1 MEAAMK
7 IKNRQ
12 EFLVVLTIAAFA
24 LLVGVNFILE
34 PLGGWWSARQ
44 TQIKNLSDA
53 VRDGRKLIAREA
65 SIRSR
70 WSDMTANALP
80 ANTSLA
86 EQKLLTA
93 VDGWSRSSGAEVTS
107 LMPQWKNESTNYLT
121 LTCRVETSGNLGT
134 LSRFLYDLER
144 GPMALRLDS
153 LELSAR
159 DKEGQQ
165 MTLSTEINGL
175 ALLIQPDKK

>member
-1 MEAAMK
+1 VK

-44 TQIKNLSDA
+44 TQIKELRTK
-53 VRDGRKLIAREA
+53 VTEGQQLIRREA
-65 SIRSR
+65 GIRRR
-70 WSDMTANALP
+70 WADMTANALP

-93 VDGWSRSSGAEVTS
+93 VDGWSRTSGAEVTS

-121 LTCRVETSGNLGT
+121 LTCRVETSGDLGT
-134 LSRFLYDLER
+134 LSKFLYDLER
-144 GPMALRLDS
+144 GSMALRLDS
-153 LELSAR
+153 LELTAR

-175 ALLIQPDKK
+175 ALIQPDKK

>member
-1 MEAAMK
+1 MK

-24 LLVGVNFILE
+24 LLVTVNFILE
-34 PLGGWWSARQ
+34 PLGGWWSSRQ
-44 TQIKNLSDA
+44 AQVKELRTKVTEGGQLIK
-53 VRDGRKLIAREA
+53 RETG
-65 SIRSR
+65 IRSR
-70 WSDMTANALP
+70 WAEMQTNALP

-93 VDGWSRSSGAEVTS
+93 VDSWSRSSGAEVTS
-107 LMPQWKNESTNYLT
+107 LMPQWKNESTNYMT
-121 LTCRVETSGNLGT
+121 LNCRVETSGNLGT
-134 LSRFLYDLER
+134 LSQFLYDLER
-144 GPMALRLDS
+144 GPLALRLTS
-153 LELSAR
+153 LELTAR

-175 ALLIQPDKK
+175 ALLPSDKK

>member
-1 MEAAMK
+1 MK

-44 TQIKNLSDA
+44 AQIKELRTEVTEGQQLIRRESGI
-53 VRDGRKLIAREA
+53 RGRWA
-65 SIRSR
+65 
-70 WSDMTANALP
+70 DMTANALP
-80 ANTSLA
+80 VNTSLA

-175 ALLIQPDKK
+175 ALLQPDKK

>member
-1 MEAAMK
+1 MK

-44 TQIKNLSDA
+44 AQIKELRTEVTEGQQLIRRESGI
-53 VRDGRKLIAREA
+53 RGRWA
-65 SIRSR
+65 
-70 WSDMTANALP
+70 DMTANALP
-80 ANTSLA
+80 VNTSLA

>member
-1 MEAAMK
+1 MK

-24 LLVGVNFILE
+24 LLVTVNFILE
-34 PLGGWWSARQ
+34 PLGGWWSSRQ
-44 TQIKNLSDA
+44 AQVKELRTKVTEGGQLIK
-53 VRDGRKLIAREA
+53 RETG
-65 SIRSR
+65 IRSR
-70 WSDMTANALP
+70 WAEMQANALP

-93 VDGWSRSSGAEVTS
+93 VDSWSRSSGAEVTS
-107 LMPQWKNESTNYLT
+107 LMPQWKNESTNYMT
-121 LTCRVETSGNLGT
+121 LNCRVETSGNLGT
-134 LSRFLYDLER
+134 LSQFLYDLER
-144 GPMALRLDS
+144 GPLALRLTS
-153 LELSAR
+153 LELTAR

-175 ALLIQPDKK
+175 ALLPSDKK

>member
-1 MEAAMK
+1 MK
-7 IKNRQ
+7 IQNRQ
-12 EFLVVLTIAAFA
+12 QFLVVLTIAAFA

-44 TQIKNLSDA
+44 TQLKELRTKVTEGGQIIK
-53 VRDGRKLIAREA
+53 REA
-65 SIRSR
+65 GIRSR
-70 WSDMTANALP
+70 WTEMQANALP

-86 EQKLLTA
+86 EQKFLTA
-93 VDGWSRSSGAEVTS
+93 VDGWSRGSGAEVTS

-121 LTCRVETSGNLGT
+121 LACRVETTGNLDT
-134 LSRFLYDLER
+134 LSQFLYDLEK

-175 ALLIQPDKK
+175 ALIQPDKK

>member
-1 MEAAMK
+1 MK

-44 TQIKNLSDA
+44 AQIKELRTKVD
-53 VRDGRKLIAREA
+53 DGSHLLKREA
-65 SIRSR
+65 GIRSR
-70 WSDMTANALP
+70 WADMQANALP

-86 EQKLLTA
+86 EQKFLTA

-121 LTCRVETSGNLGT
+121 LTCRVETSGDLGA
-134 LSRFLYDLER
+134 LSKFIYDLEK
-144 GPMALRLDS
+144 GPLALRLDS
-153 LELSAR
+153 LELTAR

-175 ALLIQPDKK
+175 ALEQLDKK

>member
-1 MEAAMK
+1 MK

-44 TQIKNLSDA
+44 TQIKELRTK
-53 VRDGRKLIAREA
+53 VTEGQQLIRRE
-65 SIRSR
+65 SGIRSR
-70 WSDMTANALP
+70 WKEMSANALP

-121 LTCRVETSGNLGT
+121 LTCRVETAGNLGT

-144 GPMALRLDS
+144 GPLALRLDS
-153 LELSAR
+153 LELTAR

-175 ALLIQPDKK
+175 ALVQPEKK

>member
-1 MEAAMK
+1 MK

-12 EFLVVLTIAAFA
+12 EFLVMLTVAAFA

-34 PLGGWWSARQ
+34 PLGDWWSARQ
-44 TQIKNLSDA
+44 TQIKELRTK
-53 VRDGRKLIAREA
+53 VTEGQQLIRREA
-65 SIRSR
+65 GIRSR
-70 WSDMTANALP
+70 WKEMSANALP

-121 LTCRVETSGNLGT
+121 LTCRVETAGNLGT
-134 LSRFLYDLER
+134 LSKFLYDLER
-144 GPMALRLDS
+144 GPLALRLDS
-153 LELSAR
+153 LELTAR

-175 ALLIQPDKK
+175 ALVQPEKK

>member
-1 MEAAMK
+1 VK

-12 EFLVVLTIAAFA
+12 DFLVVLVIVSAA
-24 LLVGVNFILE
+24 LWVGVDFVLT
-34 PLGGWWSARQ
+34 PLGGLWSARQ
-44 TQIKNLSDA
+44 TQIKELQTKVN
-53 VRDGRKLIAREA
+53 DGAKLLKREA
-65 SIRSR
+65 GIRSR
-70 WSDMTANALP
+70 WAEMQAAALS

-121 LTCRVETSGNLGT
+121 LTCRVETAGNLGT
-134 LSRFLYDLER
+134 LSKFLYDLEK
-144 GPMALRLDS
+144 GPLALRLDS

-175 ALLIQPDKK
+175 ALVQPDKK

>member
-1 MEAAMK
+1 MK
-7 IKNRQ
+7 IENRQ
-12 EFLVVLTIAAFA
+12 QFLVVLTVAAFA
-24 LLVGVNFILE
+24 LLVSVNFIIE
-34 PLGGWWSARQ
+34 PLGGWWSSRQ
-44 TQIKNLSDA
+44 KQVKELRVKVDEG
-53 VRDGRKLIAREA
+53 GRLLKREA
-65 SIRSR
+65 GIRSR
-70 WSDMTANALP
+70 WAEMQTNALP

-93 VDGWSRSSGAEVTS
+93 VDGWARSSGAEVTS

-121 LTCRVETSGNLGT
+121 LTCRVETSGNLGA
-134 LSRFLYDLER
+134 LSQFLYDLER

-159 DKEGQQ
+159 DKDGRQ

-175 ALLIQPDKK
+175 ALVPPDKK

>member
-1 MEAAMK
+1 M
-7 IKNRQ
+7 
-12 EFLVVLTIAAFA
+12 
-24 LLVGVNFILE
+24 
-34 PLGGWWSARQ
+34 S
-44 TQIKNLSDA
+44 
-53 VRDGRKLIAREA
+53 
-65 SIRSR
+65 
-70 WSDMTANALP
+70 ANALP

-121 LTCRVETSGNLGT
+121 LTCRVETAGNLST

-144 GPMALRLDS
+144 GPLALRLDS
-153 LELSAR
+153 LELTAR

-175 ALLIQPDKK
+175 ALVQPEKK

>member
-1 MEAAMK
+1 MK

-44 TQIKNLSDA
+44 TQIKELRTKVTEGQQLIRRESGI
-53 VRDGRKLIAREA
+53 RGRWA
-65 SIRSR
+65 
-70 WSDMTANALP
+70 DMTANALP

-93 VDGWSRSSGAEVTS
+93 VDGWSRTSGAEVTS

-121 LTCRVETSGNLGT
+121 LTCRVETSGDLGT
-134 LSRFLYDLER
+134 LSKFLYDLER
-144 GPMALRLDS
+144 GSMALRLDS
-153 LELSAR
+153 LELTAR

-175 ALLIQPDKK
+175 ALIQPDKK